1 MSEEIETT
9 EDNNEEQVE
18 KASDLGLTGKEVEQ
32 YMLDMAQRRAED
44 PAEMAATAF
53 AMYSP
58 MYKGIAPKLSKR
70 SLRRI
75 LDYLI
80 LYPLEKDNVRA
91 ANEAEKSVMQIA
103 NFLIEAKF
111 IMQMSMY
118 NDNLEKLVE
127 AAESELTEEQI
138 KEFSGEAETEEREN
152 SNG

>member
-1 MSEEIETT
+1 MSEELETIE
-9 EDNNEEQVE
+9 NEQEQQVE
-18 KASDLGLTGKEVEQ
+18 KAADLGLTGKEVEQ
-32 YMLDMAQRRAED
+32 YMLDMAQQRADD

-58 MYKGIAPKLSKR
+58 LYKRVVPKLSKR

-80 LYPLEKDNVRA
+80 LYPLEKDNVKA

-111 IMQMSMY
+111 IMQMATY
-118 NDNLEKLVE
+118 NENLEKIVE
-127 AAESELTEEQI
+127 AAESELTEEQV
-138 KEFSGEAETEEREN
+138 KEFSGESETEERETT
-152 SNG
+152 NG